1 MRFSDIQEN
10 PLNYNTNQLIEKLKN
25 HFTISINNCPFIN
38 QLPTNRITVQ
48 LADATLQPNILV
60 YIVTENGFKKA
71 YVAEQQI
78 RTLYNATIWNESE
91 SLNTIKPAFSKDF
104 LQNVMCNT
112 ISNEYFKRMV
122 QNTIASIALE
132 NITEYSSQELN
143 EMFGPYLEDKLE
155 TFELSPELNSH
166 YNFISTTRI
175 EVKPRPHSDHDE
187 FELIKPDNTH
197 KWMLNKEL
205 PPTSLEKFKEDIQQI
220 KNCILEQST
229 ELNIVLNKS
238 LPQELTPYL
247 NRISHINVTMY
258 TREYGPKW
266 IIDNDYSCYSYI
278 EHKDY
283 YYQGKSY
290 KLEIPV
296 PLKLTYDSENQT
308 TKITLPIKTGESLK
322 PAENAIN
329 LFEES
334 YYAWNKI
341 KEQLKKLYI
350 KELIEQTIEP
360 KRDIINELLFSS
372 NNKTICFEEN
382 NIEYKLKIEPDK
394 ATYRRNYNTQII
406 FVKKEKDFKISL
418 EYSDLKHTPIPDLEN
433 TINDLIDKF

>member
-1 MRFSDIQEN
+1 MRFSDIQDN

-25 HFTISINNCPFIN
+25 HFTIPINDCPFID

-48 LADATLQPNILV
+48 LTNATLKPNVLV
-60 YIVTENGFKKA
+60 YIANENGFKKT

-78 RTLYNATIWNESE
+78 RTLYNATIWNESK
-91 SLNTIKPAFSKDF
+91 SLNPVKPAFSKDF
-104 LQNVMCNT
+104 LQHVMCDT
-112 ISNEYFKRMV
+112 ISNKYFKQIV

-132 NITEYSSQELN
+132 SITGYSSQELN

-155 TFELSPELNSH
+155 TFELSPKLNMH

-175 EVKPRPHSDHDE
+175 EIKPRTHSDHDE

-220 KNCILEQST
+220 KNCILEQPT

-247 NRISHINVTMY
+247 NRTNHINVTMY

-266 IIDNDYSCYSYI
+266 IIDNNYSHYSYI
-278 EHKDY
+278 EHEDY

-290 KLEIPV
+290 ELEIPV
-296 PLKLTYDSENQT
+296 PLKLRYDSENQT
-308 TKITLPIKTGESLK
+308 TTITLPIKPGESLK
-322 PAENAIN
+322 PAEQVID
-329 LFEES
+329 LFKNPHYTWS
-334 YYAWNKI
+334 RI
-341 KEQLKKLYI
+341 KEQLKMFYI
-350 KELIEQTIEP
+350 EDLIEQTIEP
-360 KRDIINELLFSS
+360 KRNVIRQLLFS
-372 NNKTICFEEN
+372 NDNKTICFKEN
-382 NIEYKLKIEPDK
+382 NVEYKLDIKHDK

-406 FVKKEKDFKISL
+406 FVKKEKDFEISL

-433 TINDLIDKF
+433 TINNLIDKF